1 MVDYHV
7 GLLLASLV
15 LLIFMGAFFSAA
27 ETGLMAINRYRLRH
41 EARLKK
47 RSAITILRLLKRPDR
62 LLGMIL
68 IGNCVANIISSAIA
82 TLLAVHFFGN
92 TGVILSTILL
102 TFVILIFA
110 EVAPKTVAA
119 LYPDRIARWV
129 SWSVFIL
136 LKLFYPLVWLINT
149 ISNGLLRL
157 FGIKVTGHSLE
168 PLSKEELRSV
178 VHETSGR
185 MSHHY
190 QNMLLGILDLNS
202 VTVNDVMVPQHQI
215 IGIDLDQDWD
225 SIKNLITKSDHD
237 WLPVYRE
244 NVNQIV
250 GMLYVRDLMHD
261 ILVQQTINKDALLKV
276 MHEPYFVPEGT
287 PLNIQL
293 LNFQREHKRTA
304 LVVDEYGEV
313 QGLLA
318 LADILEEI
326 VGEFTMDMTSS
337 TKKIQKQKDGSCL
350 ADGSV
355 TLRELNRVTKWNL
368 PSQGPRTLSGLIIE
382 YLESIPRAGTCI
394 KINEYPIEIVQVHG
408 KMVKVA
414 HIFPRVGADEPEVI

>member
-1 MVDYHV
+1 MSNYHF
-7 GLLLASLV
+7 GLLLITLI

-41 EARLKK
+41 DARMKK
-47 RSAITILRLLKRPDR
+47 RRALLILRLLKRPDR

-68 IGNCVANIISSAIA
+68 IGNCLANIIASAIT
-82 TLLAVHFFGN
+82 TLLAIHFFGDK
-92 TGVILSTILL
+92 GVILATILL

-119 LYPDRIARWV
+119 IYPERIARWV
-129 SWSVFIL
+129 SWPVFLL
-136 LKLFYPLVWLINT
+136 LKLFYPVVWLINT
-149 ISNGLLRL
+149 ISNGLLRM
-157 FGIKVTGHSLE
+157 FRVKVIGHSAE

-178 VHETSGR
+178 VFETSGR
-185 MSHHY
+185 MPHHY
-190 QNMLLGILDLNS
+190 QNMLLGILDLNK

-215 IGIDLDQDWD
+215 IGIDLEQNFE
-225 SIKNLITKSDHD
+225 SIKELITKTTYD

-244 NVNQIV
+244 NVNNIV
-250 GMLYVRDLMHD
+250 GMIYLRDLMHD
-261 ILVQQTINKDALLKV
+261 ILIHQTLSKDIIRKV

-293 LNFQREHKRTA
+293 LNFQRKHKRTA
-304 LVVDEYGEV
+304 LIVDEYGEV

-326 VGEFTMDMTSS
+326 VGDFTTDVAGT
-337 TKKIQKQKDGSCL
+337 TKIIQMQKDGSCL
-350 ADGSV
+350 VDGSV
-355 TLRELNRVTKWNL
+355 TLRELNRVTGWTL
-368 PSQGPRTLSGLIIE
+368 PTQGPRTLSGLIIE

-394 KINEYPIEIVQVHG
+394 KINDHPIEIVHVHG

-414 HIFPRVGADEPEVI
+414 HIFPQKQ